1 MNDHRIRRIALNLCL
16 IVGVWGFL
24 CYGCSGKKMVK
35 RLNAIQPLITTEATA
50 HDTDD
55 PAIWIH
61 PTDRSKS
68 LIIGTDKDLDGALYV
83 FDLAGKIIAEKTV
96 RNLQRP
102 NNVDVEYGLILK
114 GVATDIAVATERMTN
129 KLRLFSLPDMQPVD
143 NGGIEVFEG
152 QILRAPMGIA
162 LYKRPADGIMFAIV
176 SRKEGPTDGSYL
188 WQYRLED
195 DGTGKVRGVKV
206 REFGIWSGKKEIE
219 AIAVDDELGY
229 VYYSDE
235 TVGVRKYYADPEAE
249 NANQELALFATE
261 GFGQDQEGISIYKI
275 NDGTGYIIVSDQE
288 ANQFHLFKREGEPDN
303 PHLHQLVKVVPL
315 SCNHSDGSEVTN
327 AVLNDIFPMG
337 LFVAMSNNKT
347 FQFYSWADLANQDLV
362 IAPNG
367 IRSE

>member
-1 MNDHRIRRIALNLCL
+1 
-16 IVGVWGFL
+16 
-24 CYGCSGKKMVK
+24 
-35 RLNAIQPLITTEATA
+35 
-50 HDTDD
+50 
-55 PAIWIH
+55 
-61 PTDRSKS
+61 
-68 LIIGTDKDLDGALYV
+68 
-83 FDLAGKIIAEKTV
+83 
-96 RNLQRP
+96 
-102 NNVDVEYGLILK
+102 
-114 GVATDIAVATERMTN
+114 
-129 KLRLFSLPDMQPVD
+129 
-143 NGGIEVFEG
+143 
-152 QILRAPMGIA
+152 
-162 LYKRPADGIMFAIV
+162 
-176 SRKEGPTDGSYL
+176 
-188 WQYRLED
+188 
-195 DGTGKVRGVKV
+195 
-206 REFGIWSGKKEIE
+206 
-219 AIAVDDELGY
+219 
-229 VYYSDE
+229 
-235 TVGVRKYYADPEAE
+235 VRKYYADPEAE